1 MQRTSVAGFRF
12 TGRPAIL
19 TLRRA
24 ISPHHM
30 HDEQTLAAIT
40 RDFTATTFVVHEGAT
55 LLLWHKKMQAWL
67 PPGGHI
73 DPGEL
78 PEEAALREVRE
89 ETGLTVE
96 LLGQQQQWGRVAVLY
111 QPACILLED
120 IEPGHQHIDLIY
132 FSRVVSGRA
141 RVNPRESTQLRWCDH
156 ADLGDAAI
164 AEDIRILGRR
174 AIASIDA
181 GEVISCG

>member
-1 MQRTSVAGFRF
+1 MQRGAVAGCRS
-12 TGRPAIL
+12 TKRPAIL
-19 TLRRA
+19 TLHAFTFPLSNARRA
-24 ISPHHM
+24 
-30 HDEQTLAAIT
+30 DTLAAIT

-96 LLGQQQQWGRVAVLY
+96 LLGQQEQWGRVAVLY
-111 QPACILLED
+111 RPACILLED

-132 FSRVVSGRA
+132 FSRVVSGHA

-156 ADLGDAAI
+156 ASLGDAAI

-174 AIASIDA
+174 AIASISQ
-181 GEVISCG
+181 EKW

>member
-1 MQRTSVAGFRF
+1 M
-12 TGRPAIL
+12 
-19 TLRRA
+19 LRA
-24 ISPHHM
+24 PLFPHH
-30 HDEQTLAAIT
+30 HTYNERLLAAIT

-55 LLLWHKKMQAWL
+55 LLLWHKKMRAWL

-96 LLGQQQQWGRVAVLY
+96 LLGRQQQWGRVAVLHR
-111 QPACILLED
+111 PACILLED

-132 FSRVVSGRA
+132 FSRVVSGHA
-141 RVNPRESTQLRWCDH
+141 RINPRESTQLRWCDH
-156 ADLGDAAI
+156 DALGDATI

-181 GEVISCG
+181 GEVVSCG